1 MNTINWSSSEKKIAK
16 QAFDVALKRE
26 YAALLDQLKS
36 TAAKADSQDD
46 IWDIHDYLTEQ
57 RILINQKYDYRYSQL
72 MLLFGVLLRDKWLE
86 EKDIAGLAEE
96 KLEEVRRIACLLSRE

>member
-1 MNTINWSSSEKKIAK
+1 MNIINWSSSEKKIAK
-16 QAFDVALKRE
+16 QAFDIALKRE

-36 TAAKADSQDD
+36 TAAKAESQDD

-57 RILINQKYDYRYSQL
+57 RKLIIRKYDYRYSQL
-72 MLLFGVLLRDKWLE
+72 MFLFGVLLRERWLE

-96 KLEEVRRIACLLSRE
+96 KLEHIRSIASL